1 MVWEQQVVIVVMIT
15 NLIERGRRK
24 CDMYWP
30 KEGTEVYGV
39 ISVTLTDENVLATY
53 TVRTF
58 KIKHLKLKKKKGLSA
73 EKTVYQ
79 YHYTTWPDHGMYL
92 FIIIIDNSLS
102 FNKLLN
108 ITELQSIFLNH
119 TKIRKHCF
127 SFLL

>member
-1 MVWEQQVVIVVMIT
+1 MVWEQQVAIVVMIT

-30 KEGTEVYGV
+30 KEGNEVYGV

-58 KIKHLKLKKKKGLSA
+58 KIKHLKVKKKKGQSY

-79 YHYTTWPDHGMYL
+79 YHYTTWPDHGML
-92 FIIIIDNSLS
+92 
-102 FNKLLN
+102 
-108 ITELQSIFLNH
+108 
-119 TKIRKHCF
+119 
-127 SFLL
+127 